1 MARVF
6 SPLCCVFQAGTNI
19 GKTSHKCRFSIAI
32 SEGMSKEEEEV
43 KIIGSNKELIRQLK
57 SLKTS
62 PVPLPPF
69 RNRHAETIFAAFF
82 RTLPNVRYWREC
94 LRMSDNGTVALDWPL
109 SGEHDIWNTELPFD
123 SPVLVLL
130 PGLKGGSDDAYVRHM
145 LLRARKRGWRP
156 VVFNMRGCANS
167 PVTTPKFY
175 SASFT
180 GDLRHVIQHVNVRF
194 PESNVYAIGWSLGAN
209 ILVRYL
215 GEEGSNCTL
224 SGAASLCNVFN
235 MPITDE
241 DLHKGFSNVY
251 NQALARGV
259 GREFKKHLRLFEGIG
274 GEYDL
279 DLTVNARSIREF
291 DTGLTRVSFGF
302 KSVDEYY
309 AKSSSSDS
317 IKHVEIPLLCIQA
330 ENDPIAPYRATPQ
343 EEIKENA
350 NCLLVV
356 TPYGG
361 HLGWVAGNEA
371 PFGAPWTDP
380 LVMEFFEVLEQG
392 LGTSM
397 AKLPTM

>member
-167 PVTTPKFY
+167 PVTTPK
-175 SASFT
+175 
-180 GDLRHVIQHVNVRF
+180 
-194 PESNVYAIGWSLGAN
+194 
-209 ILVRYL
+209 
-215 GEEGSNCTL
+215 EGSNCTL

-392 LGTSM
+392 WPKDLRIELDAIKDSEIDSIYKQSIITKNTIESIR
-397 AKLPTM
+397 K